1 MPIDTNVKEEYIQV
15 NLSVARDDY
24 DTAIAVLSEIDYYGF
39 EEDPAV
45 LKAFVLSKDYS
56 DSRLAETLA
65 TYFPSQEITREVEY
79 IKAKD
84 WNAEW
89 EKNFH
94 SVAVRDFCEVHPPH
108 RDADPK
114 MKHHVMVA
122 PKMAF
127 GTGHHATTWLVI
139 DQCES
144 LDFQG
149 KRVLDMGCGTG
160 VLGLLAKML
169 GAKEVTCI
177 DFDPWSVENTLE
189 NARLNN
195 EDGLEVLLGDASAIP
210 STCYD
215 ILLANINRN
224 VLMADRD
231 RYIAAMN
238 PGGTLVISGFYDFDE
253 AKLLAHFGQAGLKHV
268 GRKEKDQWVMLA
280 FEKPSNRE
288 GIK

>member
-1 MPIDTNVKEEYIQV
+1 MQEEYIQV
-15 NLSVARDDY
+15 NLAVARDDY
-24 DTAIAVLSEIDYYGF
+24 DTAIAVLSEIDYYAF

-45 LKAFVLSKDYS
+45 LKAFVLRKDF
-56 DSRLAETLA
+56 DDARLEDTLA
-65 TYFPSQEITREVEY
+65 LYFPAQKIAKEIEVIE
-79 IKAKD
+79 AKD

-108 RDADPK
+108 RAADPN
-114 MKHHVMVA
+114 MKYHVMVA

-139 DQCES
+139 DHCES
-144 LDFQG
+144 LDFEG

-177 DFDPWSVENTLE
+177 DFDPWSVENTRE
-189 NARLNN
+189 NAQLNQI
-195 EDGLEVLLGDASAIP
+195 EGIEVLLGDAEVIP

-231 RYIAAMN
+231 RYIAAMA

-253 AKLLAHFGQAGLKHV
+253 AKLLAHFGQAGLRHV
-268 GRKEKDQWVMLA
+268 ARKEKDQWVMLA
-280 FEKPSNRE
+280 FEKPSNLE
-288 GIK
+288 GTK